1 MVYYIQYFVQGKK
14 DVFRLGYS
22 YYDPTTCVIIFI
34 VVVSWFDLVG
44 LDTLCYL
51 LMLGRV
57 YKETMESVAPAASNI
72 KYLRS
77 GEESIK
83 KSEQNDDIPD

>member
-1 MVYYIQYFVQGKK
+1 
-14 DVFRLGYS
+14 
-22 YYDPTTCVIIFI
+22 
-34 VVVSWFDLVG
+34 
-44 LDTLCYL
+44 
-51 LMLGRV
+51 MLGRV
-57 YKETMESVAPAASNI
+57 YKETMESVAQAASNI